1 MHTCA
6 HPYHKYLSSPER
18 IGRQADVLKG
28 VISEDVEREEGQRD
42 ETSHQPCKPY
52 SQVGVS
58 RSGGPAGG
66 MKDQL
71 VTLQSDKDQREDG
84 NGHGHALDKGS
95 HLSET
100 G

>member
-6 HPYHKYLSSPER
+6 RPYLKYLSSPKR
-18 IGRQADVLKG
+18 VGRQTDVLEG
-28 VISEDVEREEGQRD
+28 VISEDVEGEEGQRD

-71 VTLQSDKDQREDG
+71 VTLQSDKHQREDG
-84 NGHGHALDKGS
+84 NCHRHALNKGS
-95 HLSET
+95 HLVRDR
-100 G
+100 